1 MMRGAGSIT
10 FVSGGVLVLVAW
22 ALAATALPTPYSAL
36 TSVLAEPLGLLL
48 VVLAWR
54 FRRSR
59 LAIAATVV
67 GIANLLLRGLFVQQL
82 GQTTSIEL
90 SLLAFLFA
98 FNLGVVVL
106 LRDHPLAHPR
116 TLVHATAVMVQFP
129 IAAGLLHV
137 VGQATSVSAPLSS
150 WLRLLESRDL
160 ALLMFLIAAVFAA
173 LAFTARRGTFEVAV
187 VWILVAG
194 ALAFLGDRG
203 PGGGPL
209 LMAAAQLTLLFALVE
224 DSYRLAY
231 HDGLTGLPGR
241 RAFDEAMRLLDGD
254 HTIAMVDIDHF
265 KRFNDRH
272 GHEAG
277 DQALRMVADE
287 LSRVGGGGRA
297 YRYGGEEFAV
307 LFPGVSIADARN
319 AIEQLR
325 AAVAERGFSIRSPK
339 RPRKKPERPIQP
351 GKPVQR
357 VTLTISAGLAERTL
371 KNPDSGA
378 VLRAADAALYRAKR
392 AGRNRV
398 LAQGLRARRRRTA
411 TRGSNAPQV

>member
-1 MMRGAGSIT
+1 MRGPGSVT
-10 FVSGGVLVLVAW
+10 FVSSGVLVLAAW
-22 ALAATALPTPYSAL
+22 ALASTAVPTPYSAL

-59 LAIAATVV
+59 LAIAAMVV
-67 GIANLLLRGLFVQQL
+67 GLANLVLRAPFVHRF
-82 GQTTSIEL
+82 GETTSLEAA
-90 SLLAFLFA
+90 LLAFLFA
-98 FNLGVVVL
+98 FNLGAVVL

-116 TLVHATAVMVQFP
+116 TLVHVVAVFVQLP
-129 IAAGLLHV
+129 LAAGVLLFV
-137 VGQATSVSAPLSS
+137 DRSLSS
-150 WLRLLESRDL
+150 PAPFVPWIRLLESRHL

-173 LAFTARRGTFEVAV
+173 LAFAARRGTFEVAV
-187 VWILVAG
+187 MWVLAAG

-203 PGGGPL
+203 IQGVPL
-209 LMAAAQLTLLFALVE
+209 FMTAAQLALLFAMVE

-231 HDGLTGLPGR
+231 HDALTGLPGR
-241 RAFDEAMRLLDGD
+241 RAFDEAMRLLDED
-254 HTIAMVDIDHF
+254 HIVAMIDIDHF
-265 KRFNDRH
+265 KRFNDRF
-272 GHEAG
+272 GHEVG

-307 LFPGVSIADARN
+307 LFAGVPIADARD
-319 AIEQLR
+319 AVEELR
-325 AAVAERGFSIRSPK
+325 VAVAEREFSIRSPK
-339 RPRKKPERPIQP
+339 RPRRKPDVPTRS

-357 VTLTISAGLAERTL
+357 VTLTVSGGLAGRSL

-392 AGRNRV
+392 GGRDRIV
-398 LAQGLRARRRRTA
+398 AEGVRAKKRRSSARSGKAQKG
-411 TRGSNAPQV
+411 

>member
-1 MMRGAGSIT
+1 MRGAGSIT
-10 FVSGGVLVLVAW
+10 FVSGGVLSLVAW
-22 ALAATALPTPYSAL
+22 ALAAAAVATPYSAL

-54 FRRSR
+54 FRRGR
-59 LAIAATVV
+59 LAIAGSVV
-67 GIANLLLRGLFVQQL
+67 GLANLLLRGPFAHHL
-82 GQTTSIEL
+82 GETFFPEL
-90 SLLAFLFA
+90 SLAAFLFA
-98 FNLGVVVL
+98 LNLGVLVL
-106 LRDHPLAHPR
+106 LRDHPLTHPR
-116 TLVHATAVMVQFP
+116 TLVHATVVMVQLP
-129 IAAGLLHV
+129 IAAGLLHI
-137 VGQATSVSAPLSS
+137 VGQATSESAPLAS
-150 WLRLLESRDL
+150 WLRLLESRHL
-160 ALLMFLIAAVFAA
+160 ILLMFLIAAVFAA
-173 LAFTARRGTFEVAV
+173 LAFAARRGTFEVAV
-187 VWILVAG
+187 LWVLVAG
-194 ALAFLGDRG
+194 ALAFLGERVA
-203 PGGGPL
+203 GGAPL

-241 RAFDEAMRLLDGD
+241 RAFDEAMRLIDGD

-277 DQALRMVADE
+277 DQALRMVADA

-307 LFPGVSIADARN
+307 LFPGVPIADARD

-325 AAVAERGFSIRSPK
+325 VAVAQREFSIRSPK
-339 RPRKKPERPIQP
+339 RPRKKPDRPIRS

-357 VTLTISAGLAERTL
+357 VTLTISAGLAGRTL
-371 KNPDSGA
+371 KNPDSRA

-392 AGRNRV
+392 GGRNRV
-398 LAQGLRARRRRTA
+398 LAEGVRAKSRRTKSRLSKA
-411 TRGSNAPQV
+411 SKK